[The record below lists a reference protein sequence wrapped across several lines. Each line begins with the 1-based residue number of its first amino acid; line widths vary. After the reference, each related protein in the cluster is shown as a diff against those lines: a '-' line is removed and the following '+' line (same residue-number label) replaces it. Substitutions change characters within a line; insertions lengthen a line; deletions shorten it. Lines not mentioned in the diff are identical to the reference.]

1 MAIRTIIFSSRIKQG
16 SQQQLT
22 HDLPIE
28 FPAAALSA
36 ITEIKRVSICQ
47 GNGQFMAVVEYE
59 GDFEKVF
66 KQYLSSPSVQSFH
79 FKIQR
84 FFEDPPQSADPSNLN
99 LAGDV
104 FVWDGQQFNTATG

>member
-1 MAIRTIIFSSRIKQG
+1 MANRTIIFSSRIKQG

-28 FPAAALSA
+28 FPAQALSN

-47 GNGQFMAVVEYE
+47 GNGQFIAVVEYE

-66 KQYLSSPSVQSFH
+66 KEYISSPSVQSFH
-79 FKIQR
+79 FKIQK
-84 FFEDPPQSADPSNLN
+84 FLEDPPISADPSKLN